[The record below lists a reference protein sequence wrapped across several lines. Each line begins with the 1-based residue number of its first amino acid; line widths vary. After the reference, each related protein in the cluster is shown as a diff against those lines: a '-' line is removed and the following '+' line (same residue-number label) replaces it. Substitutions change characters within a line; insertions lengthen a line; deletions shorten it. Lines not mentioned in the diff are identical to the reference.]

1 LFFLCKSDGATEVV
15 SGIPSR
21 KWTLPLAIIPRAQE
35 SQRLG
40 AVLVAVLAT
49 VCIRLSNAVAKICV
63 RLEFTVVILCLNEIL
78 MTRNE

>member
-1 LFFLCKSDGATEVV
+1 MCCGGCSIN
-15 SGIPSR
+15 SGDESAARVIG
-21 KWTLPLAIIPRAQE
+21 LAIILRAQE